1 MILFIGNHKNITM
14 GSKGRSASL
23 RAPEPKRCAHVCLQ
37 ARIDR

>member
-23 RAPEPKRCAHVCLQ
+23 RAPEPKRYVQ
-37 ARIDR
+37 EDT